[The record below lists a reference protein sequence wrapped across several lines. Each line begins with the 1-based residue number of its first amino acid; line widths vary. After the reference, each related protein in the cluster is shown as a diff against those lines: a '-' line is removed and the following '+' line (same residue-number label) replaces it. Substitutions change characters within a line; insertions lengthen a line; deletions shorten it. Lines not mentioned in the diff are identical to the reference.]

1 VWAALGLF
9 RKQPAD
15 CCRLHARLPA
25 RKERA
30 LGRQGRAG
38 QAAAWQ
44 AAPAIAGTRRRFEQQ
59 ELGTWGSLVEGTVE
73 GAIVRQGVIIRLLEP
88 GPRTKESLKAPP
100 TRGGSIPYTAARG
113 RLRGAVHA

>member
-1 VWAALGLF
+1 VEALQAVLFWERCCVGREQSGPPCVGGSWFFSVNSRQTAAACMHG
-9 RKQPAD
+9 
-15 CCRLHARLPA
+15 CRPA
-25 RKERA
+25 RSRA

-73 GAIVRQGVIIRLLEP
+73 GAIMP
-88 GPRTKESLKAPP
+88 
-100 TRGGSIPYTAARG
+100 RG
-113 RLRGAVHA
+113 RSFAS